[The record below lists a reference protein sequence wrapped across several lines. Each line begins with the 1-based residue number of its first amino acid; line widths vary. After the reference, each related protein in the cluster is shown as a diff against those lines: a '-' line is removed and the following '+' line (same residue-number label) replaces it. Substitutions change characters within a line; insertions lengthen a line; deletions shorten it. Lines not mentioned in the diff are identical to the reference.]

1 MHFYISPIFYTR
13 KCTLSPRRMKILRR
27 GVTLCLKPILCP
39 FFSVASQAWG
49 DENKGVENEK
59 QRFRSN

>member
-1 MHFYISPIFYTR
+1 
-13 KCTLSPRRMKILRR
+13 MKILRR
-27 GVTLCLKPILCP
+27 GVTLCLKLILCP
-39 FFSVASQAWG
+39 FFSVDSQAWG

>member
-1 MHFYISPIFYTR
+1 
-13 KCTLSPRRMKILRR
+13 MKILRQ
-27 GVTLCLKPILCP
+27 GVTLCLNPILCP

-59 QRFRSN
+59 